1 MYATVP
7 SLALVV
13 EDDQL
18 QRDFLSDVLKEQ
30 NFDVIECDSAEAG
43 EVIVARC
50 GAELA
55 LLVIDFSLAGVGTGA
70 DLAAFARDLFPYLP
84 ILVVSGESRQPLPH
98 KVKFLR
104 KPYLASDLLELINWW
119 RPLPRTARVERARR
133 RYGR

>member
-55 LLVIDFSLAGVGTGA
+55 LLVTDFSLAGVGTGA
-70 DLAAFARDLFPYLP
+70 DLAAFAREMFPYLP
-84 ILVVSGESRQPLPH
+84 TWLCPANLDSRCRIRSNFLESP
-98 KVKFLR
+98 
-104 KPYLASDLLELINWW
+104 IW
-119 RPLPRTARVERARR
+119 RPTSLS
-133 RYGR
+133 

>member
-70 DLAAFARDLFPYLP
+70 DLAAFAR
-84 ILVVSGESRQPLPH
+84 
-98 KVKFLR
+98 
-104 KPYLASDLLELINWW
+104 
-119 RPLPRTARVERARR
+119 
-133 RYGR
+133 

>member
-1 MYATVP
+1 MQPRIP

-18 QRDFLSDVLKEQ
+18 QRDFLSDVLREQ
-30 NFDVIECDSAEAG
+30 NFDVVECDSAEAA

-55 LLVIDFSLAGVGTGA
+55 LLVTDFSLAGVGTGA
-70 DLAAFARDLFPYLP
+70 DLAAFARELFPYLP
-84 ILVVSGESRQPLPH
+84 ILVVSDESRQPLPH

-104 KPYLASDLLELINWW
+104 KPYLASDLLELIH
-119 RPLPRTARVERARR
+119 
-133 RYGR
+133 